1 MMTGLTIDEKII
13 RYNALIK
20 LSIKIMGMWQ
30 NGNYEFK
37 NNEIEYC
44 KRDIEF
50 FKAMKKKYKKD
61 FEQMKDAAFG
71 GALALQ
77 STRLLTDRTPAG
89 MINNATGFVG
99 IGVSG
104 AMANVAFDMVSRTPK
119 KKRRYK

>member
-1 MMTGLTIDEKII
+1 MTGLTIDEKII

-50 FKAMKKKYKKD
+50 FKAMKKKLI
-61 FEQMKDAAFG
+61 E
-71 GALALQ
+71 
-77 STRLLTDRTPAG
+77 SLLL
-89 MINNATGFVG
+89 
-99 IGVSG
+99 
-104 AMANVAFDMVSRTPK
+104 
-119 KKRRYK
+119 